1 MNIKEFVEKIKNGEI
16 DVVEHTEKV
25 IEECKKINKEYNY
38 FNTISGDLA
47 LEQAKELHKKIK
59 NNDKEIKNK
68 KLLGVAIS
76 VKDAICVKGVES
88 TAGSRILKGY
98 KPLFDATVIKK
109 IKDEGGII
117 IGKTAQDEFGF
128 GSFSVNVGL
137 GFDIPKNPFDKT
149 RSCGGSSGGAGGITK
164 KASFP
169 HIALG
174 ESTGGSIVNP
184 ASFCGV
190 FGLCPTYGRVSR
202 YGLMDYA
209 NSLDKIGPLG
219 KSIYDVALLL
229 ETISGFDN
237 NGSTTINKP
246 TEKYTESINKN
257 TRTESG
263 ARTQFGI
270 PQGDTNSIGIKN
282 MKIGIIKESF
292 ADIDKKVEKN
302 VRDGIEKFEEHG
314 AKSEEISL
322 KLPIEHGISTYY
334 IIATSEASTNL
345 AKYCG
350 MRYGISEKLEGN
362 FNEYFT
368 KVRSNNFG
376 AEAKRRIIL
385 GTFARMSG
393 YRDAYYIK
401 ATKIRAMI
409 VNEYKKLFK
418 KYDALINPTMPIAAP
433 KFSEIEKLTPLQNY
447 MMDIMT
453 VSPNLAGLPHL
464 NVPAGFVDKLPVGML
479 MTADH
484 LQESKLIQ
492 LGSVF
497 GN

>member
-1 MNIKEFVEKIKNGEI
+1 MIKEFINKIKNNEI
-16 DVVEHTEKV
+16 DIVEHTHKV
-25 IEECKKINKEYNY
+25 IKESKKINKEYNY
-38 FNTISGDLA
+38 FNVISEDLA
-47 LEQAKELHKKIK
+47 LERAKELQKQIK
-59 NNDKEIKNK
+59 NKDKSIKNK
-68 KLLGVAIS
+68 KLLGVAVS
-76 VKDAICVKGVES
+76 VKDVICVKDVES

-109 IKDEGGII
+109 VKDAGGII

-128 GSFSVNVGL
+128 GGLSVNVGL
-137 GFDIPKNPFDKT
+137 DFKIPKNPFDKQ
-149 RSCGGSSGGAGGITK
+149 RSCGGSSGGAGGTAN

-209 NSLDKIGPLG
+209 NSLDKIGPIG
-219 KSIYDVALLL
+219 KNMHDVAALL
-229 ETISGFDN
+229 ETISGFDEN
-237 NGSTTINKP
+237 ESTTINKP
-246 TEKYTESINKN
+246 IENYTESINKK
-257 TRTESG
+257 
-263 ARTQFGI
+263 
-270 PQGDTNSIGIKN
+270 IKN
-282 MKIGIIKESF
+282 IKVGIIKESF
-292 ADIDKKVEKN
+292 KDIDSKVDNGIRQGIKKLEDKGVKTQ
-302 VRDGIEKFEEHG
+302 
-314 AKSEEISL
+314 EISL
-322 KLPIEHGISTYY
+322 KLPIEHGLSTYY
-334 IIATSEASTNL
+334 ILATSEASTNL

-350 MRYGISEKLEGN
+350 MRYGISDKLEGN

-368 KVRSNNFG
+368 KVRSHNLG
-376 AEAKRRIIL
+376 QEAKRRIIL
-385 GTFARMSG
+385 GTFTRMSG

-401 ATKIRAMI
+401 ATKVRTKI
-409 VNEYKKLFK
+409 VNEYKKMFK
-418 KYDALINPTMPIAAP
+418 KYVALISPTSPILPP
-433 KFSEIEKLTPLQNY
+433 KFSEIEKLSPLQQY

-464 NVPAGFVDKLPVGML
+464 NVPVGFEEKLPVGML
-479 MTADH
+479 LIADH

-497 GN
+497 N

>member
-1 MNIKEFVEKIKNGEI
+1 MSTKEFIGKVKNQEI
-16 DVVEHTEKV
+16 DIVEHTEKV
-25 IEECKKINKEYNY
+25 IEECKKINREYNY
-38 FNTISGDLA
+38 FNVISEELA
-47 LEQAKELHKKIK
+47 LEQAREIKKQIK
-59 NNDKEIKNK
+59 NNFNIIKNK
-68 KLLGVAIS
+68 KLLGVAVS
-76 VKDAICVKGVES
+76 VKDAICVKGIES
-88 TAGSRILKGY
+88 TAGSKILKGY

-109 IKDEGGII
+109 VKEQGGII

-137 GFDIPKNPFDKT
+137 GFDVPKNPFDRT

-174 ESTGGSIVNP
+174 ESTGGSIACP

-219 KSIYDVALLL
+219 KSAYDAALLL
-229 ETISGFDN
+229 ETISGFDEN
-237 NGSTTINKP
+237 ESTTLNNAIEN
-246 TEKYTESINKN
+246 YTKFAYNDKN
-257 TRTESG
+257 N
-263 ARTQFGI
+263 I
-270 PQGDTNSIGIKN
+270 
-282 MKIGIIKESF
+282 KIGIIKESF
-292 ADIDKKVEKN
+292 NDIDKNVEKS
-302 VRDGIEKFEEHG
+302 VRDEIKKLEEHG
-314 AKSEEISL
+314 AKAEEISL
-322 KLPIEHGISTYY
+322 KLPIEHGLSTYY
-334 IIATSEASTNL
+334 IIAASEASTNL

-350 MRYGISEKLEGN
+350 MRYGIAEKLEGN

-401 ATKIRAMI
+401 ATKVRAMI
-409 VNEYKKLFK
+409 VDEYKKIFK
-418 KYDALINPTMPIAAP
+418 KYDVLVSPTMPIVAP

-447 MMDIMT
+447 MMDVMT

-464 NVPAGFVDKLPVGML
+464 NVPVGFVNKLPVGML
-479 MTADH
+479 LIADH
-484 LQESKLIQ
+484 LQESNLIQ

-497 GN
+497 DEK

>member
-1 MNIKEFVEKIKNGEI
+1 MSTKEFVEKVKNGEI
-16 DVVEHTEKV
+16 DIIEHTEKV
-25 IEECKKINKEYNY
+25 IDECKKINKGYNY

-47 LEQAKELHKKIK
+47 LEQAKEIKKQIK
-59 NNDKEIKNK
+59 NKDSTIKNK

-109 IKDEGGII
+109 VKDAGGII

-137 GFDIPKNPFDKT
+137 GFKIPKNPFDKT
-149 RSCGGSSGGAGGITK
+149 RACGGSSGGAGGIAK

-174 ESTGGSIVNP
+174 ESTGGSIVDP

-219 KSIYDVALLL
+219 DDVYDVALLL

-237 NGSTTINKP
+237 NESTTINKP
-246 TEKYTESINKN
+246 TENYTNFINKN
-257 TRTESG
+257 
-263 ARTQFGI
+263 
-270 PQGDTNSIGIKN
+270 IKN
-282 MKIGIIKESF
+282 MRIGIIKESF
-292 ADIDKKVEKN
+292 KDIDKNVEKN
-302 VRDGIEKFEEHG
+302 VRNGIKKLEEHG
-314 AKSEEISL
+314 AKAEEISL
-322 KLPIEHGISTYY
+322 KLPIEHGLSTYY

-350 MRYGISEKLEGN
+350 MRYGIAEKLEGN

-368 KVRSNNFG
+368 KVRSDNFG

-418 KYDALINPTMPIAAP
+418 KYDALISPTMPIVAP
-433 KFSEIEKLTPLQNY
+433 KFSDIEKLTPVQNY

-464 NVPAGFVDKLPVGML
+464 NVPVGESNGLPVGMML
-479 MTADH
+479 TADH
-484 LQESKLIQ
+484 LQEGK
-492 LGSVF
+492 
-497 GN
+497 